1 MSHVYPLHGLLVGKK
16 VPLAPSGHLS
26 AIAKSLVVEPLR
38 LSERGLEGDEQGD
51 MARHGGVE
59 KALHHV
65 PLEHYGWWEQ
75 RLGLPARS
83 LAVGAFGENLSTR
96 GLDESSVCVGDTW
109 ALGSAVIQVSQGR
122 QPCWKLNLRFSR
134 ADMALLLQESG
145 RSGWYY
151 RVLRPGVVAPQ
162 DGLALLHRPQP
173 SWPIARLLRALHRDG
188 LNHAELERMEAL
200 PELAPS
206 WRAIA
211 RRRLDLRAI
220 EDFAPRLTTPSG
232 R

>member
-1 MSHVYPLHGLLVGKK
+1 MSQVYPLHGLLVGKK
-16 VPLAPSGHLS
+16 VPLGPSGQLS
-26 AIAKSLVVEPLR
+26 AIAKSLVFEPLR

-51 MARHGGVE
+51 MVRHGGVE

-65 PLEHYGWWEQ
+65 PLQHYGCWEQ
-75 RLGLPARS
+75 RLGLPAKS
-83 LAVGAFGENLSTR
+83 LAAGAFGENISTR

-109 ALGSAVIQVSQGR
+109 TLGSAVIQVSQGR

-134 ADMALLLQESG
+134 ADMARLLQESG
-145 RSGWYY
+145 WSGWYY
-151 RVLRPGVVAPQ
+151 RVLQPGVVAPQ
-162 DGLALLHRPQP
+162 DELKLLHRPQP
-173 SWPIARLLRALHRDG
+173 GWPIARLLRALHRDG

-211 RRRLDLRAI
+211 RRRLELGAV

-232 R
+232 L